1 MENNNETFWQH
12 HEKGGFMDVRRYLKM
27 VEDFVSN
34 GEIPAK
40 SEAVKSPDAP
50 WATFNDPLL
59 DYLIR
64 LMSDPVVQVKVLSSK
79 AAGKI
84 FYITVGRFVVSCL
97 HNTQFESKR
106 TWTEYHQSCEVPDY
120 SPADSSYERRHWQSL
135 VADISERHK
144 EDGFDEQFFTQLF
157 STPGGTDKEE
167 NWEKLRH
174 DWQEAIFD
182 QLRKKEED
190 WISKQEHQ
198 VPMQLETAYKQM
210 NRITQ
215 QLGASDEDAAAAYD
229 MMDGTWSE
237 SEFER
242 HLQVIKLRDRY
253 PILDEIIKKMGR
265 KADDAGKERLCAA
278 EGTNLMIEHASGS
291 DIEGI
296 TIGND
301 VNALLPSEWV
311 QCADERL
318 EKLFV
323 YKYLTKHLQV
333 FRYKS
338 NLSKPSRRLSFT
350 SASRIGPV
358 IICVDTSASMKGLP
372 ERVEKLL
379 VEQLTAMVQEGQRD
393 CFFIDFSVSVRPVDL
408 KVQRHNRLLDALG
421 VTEQDI
427 PRKDPVIPFI
437 NGGTS
442 AKNMMDMMF
451 SLLDGHHYANAD
463 VLWITDFDI
472 PMEAALAHRMADY
485 QRTGTRFY
493 GLRITDGDV
502 KSVSSPW
509 ESYFNKV
516 YTQKYRRVRRF

>member
-1 MENNNETFWQH
+1 MENKDETFWQH
-12 HEKGGFMDVRRYLKM
+12 YERGGFMDVQRYLKM
-27 VEDFVSN
+27 VEDFVTSGEVPSESN
-34 GEIPAK
+34 T
-40 SEAVKSPDAP
+40 VKSPYAP
-50 WATFNDPLL
+50 WDLFNDPLL
-59 DYLIR
+59 AYLIR

-79 AAGKI
+79 AAGKV
-84 FYITVGRFVVSCL
+84 FFVTVGRFIVNCL

-106 TWTEYHQSCEVPDY
+106 TWTEYQQSREVPDF
-120 SPADSSYERRHWQSL
+120 SGGERRHWESL
-135 VADISERHK
+135 VANVGERHK
-144 EDGFDEQFFTQLF
+144 EDGFDEKFFTQLF
-157 STPGGTDKEE
+157 STPGGADKQE

-182 QLRKKEED
+182 QLCKKEQE
-190 WISKQEHQ
+190 WISRQGKQ
-198 VPMQLETAYKQM
+198 VPLQLDTAYRQM
-210 NRITQ
+210 TRITQ
-215 QLGASDEDAAAAYD
+215 KLDANDDDAASAYD
-229 MMDGTWSE
+229 MMSGTWSE

-242 HLQVIKLRDRY
+242 HLHVIKLRDHY

-265 KADDAGKERLCAA
+265 KADDSGKERLCAA
-278 EGTNLMIEHASGS
+278 EGTDLMIEHASGS

-301 VNALLPSEWV
+301 VNALLPSEWA
-311 QCADERL
+311 QCADESL

-338 NLSKPSRRLSFT
+338 NISKPSRRLSFT
-350 SASRIGPV
+350 SASRMGPV

-379 VEQLTAMVQEGQRD
+379 VEQLTAMVQEEQRD
-393 CFFIDFSVSVRPVDL
+393 CFFIDFSVSVRPIDL
-408 KVQRHNRLLDALG
+408 KAQRYNRLLKALG
-421 VTEQDI
+421 ATERDV
-427 PRKDPVIPFI
+427 PRKEPVIPFI
-437 NGGTS
+437 NGGTC
-442 AKNMMDMMF
+442 AKNMMEMMF

-472 PMEAALAHRMADY
+472 PMEIALAKKMAAY

-502 KSVSSPW
+502 KSSFSPW
-509 ESYFNKV
+509 DPYFNKV
-516 YTQKYRRVRRF
+516 YMLKYRRVRRY